1 MTDNRPWISKS
12 SDGEFQKGMWD
23 YAPDAKRT
31 ALGYAG
37 IIATSYL
44 LLRKGKKKKK

>member
-1 MTDNRPWISKS
+1 MADNRPWVSKS

-23 YAPDAKRT
+23 YVPDAKKT

-37 IIATSYL
+37 IIATGY